1 MKTLFKL
8 ELQKNIIRTY
18 VAASLVIAFT
28 MLGFLYLF
36 AYAPMLE
43 PNDKD
48 MAIFSGYH
56 NLIPLFG
63 VLNMAVFCVLSAVMY
78 SKFIIEDYT
87 GKRII
92 LLFSYPVSRKKI
104 MLSKLGIV
112 YLFTVISM
120 VASNIAIFLVFG
132 LTEQF
137 IHLINES
144 LTLFILAQAIEITLI
159 MSFIAASTGIIAA
172 GIGFVKKSVPTTI
185 VSAVLIASLM
195 CNIVVNA
202 TANKA
207 VLYLLAI
214 VILTIAFI
222 VSILLMKQVNRME
235 VE

>member
-1 MKTLFKL
+1 MKILFEL
-8 ELQKNIIRTY
+8 ELQKNKIRTY
-18 VAASLVIAFT
+18 VAASLAIAFT

-104 MLSKLGIV
+104 LLSKLGIV
-112 YLFTVISM
+112 CLFTVISM
-120 VASNIAIFLVFG
+120 TVSNIAIFLIFG

-137 IHLINES
+137 IHLVNES
-144 LTLFILAQAIEITLI
+144 FTLFILAQAIEITLI
-159 MSFIAASTGIIAA
+159 MSFIAAS
-172 GIGFVKKSVPTTI
+172 IGFIKKSVPTTI
-185 VSAVLIASLM
+185 VSAVLIASLL

-207 VLYLLAI
+207 VMYLFAI
-214 VILTIAFI
+214 VILSIAFI

>member
-48 MAIFSGYH
+48 
-56 NLIPLFG
+56 
-63 VLNMAVFCVLSAVMY
+63 MAVFCVLSAVMY

-144 LTLFILAQAIEITLI
+144 FTLFILAQAIEITLI

>member
-8 ELQKNIIRTY
+8 ELQKNIILTY
-18 VAASLVIAFT
+18 VSASLIIAFT

-144 LTLFILAQAIEITLI
+144 FTLFILAQAIEITLI

-214 VILTIAFI
+214 VIMTIAFM

>member
-18 VAASLVIAFT
+18 VAASLIIAFT

-144 LTLFILAQAIEITLI
+144 FTLFILAQAIEITLI
-159 MSFIAASTGIIAA
+159 MSFIAIAA

>member
-1 MKTLFKL
+1 
-8 ELQKNIIRTY
+8 
-18 VAASLVIAFT
+18 
-28 MLGFLYLF
+28 
-36 AYAPMLE
+36 
-43 PNDKD
+43 
-48 MAIFSGYH
+48 
-56 NLIPLFG
+56 
-63 VLNMAVFCVLSAVMY
+63 MY
-78 SKFIIEDYT
+78 
-87 GKRII
+87 
-92 LLFSYPVSRKKI
+92 
-104 MLSKLGIV
+104 
-112 YLFTVISM
+112 
-120 VASNIAIFLVFG
+120 IFLVFG

-144 LTLFILAQAIEITLI
+144 FTLFILAQAIEITLI